1 MNTPEKDE
9 MLHVGTINGVYGIKG
24 WVKVHALTDP
34 VSNILSFGH
43 WKLKRRDSLQSAE
56 LKDGRPHGKGLIVK
70 LAGVDTRDDAEKLR
84 GTEIWV
90 SASALPELEPGEFY
104 WHQLQGLRV
113 WCEHDEATLLLGE
126 IDHLIDT
133 GANDVM
139 VLKACDGSIDE
150 RERLIPFL
158 MDQVVRSID
167 RDTGEVWV
175 QWHPED

>member
-1 MNTPEKDE
+1 
-9 MLHVGTINGVYGIKG
+9 MLHAGTSNGVYGSKD

-34 VSNILSFGH
+34 VSNILSFDR
-43 WKLKRRDSLQSAE
+43 WKLKRKGSSRRDSLESAE

-90 SASALPELEPGEFY
+90 PTSALPELEPGEYY
-104 WHQLQGLRV
+104 WHQLVGLRV
-113 WCEHDEATLLLGE
+113 WCEHGEDTLLLGE
-126 IDHLIDT
+126 IDYLIET

-139 VLKACDGSIDE
+139 VLKPCEDSLDE
-150 RERLIPFL
+150 RERLVPFL
-158 MDQVVRSID
+158 MEQVVRSID
-167 RDTGEVWV
+167 REVGEMWV